1 MSVLLAAIILIAIIY
16 YYSPP
21 MGSKT
26 WMKALVYPFSTNLL
40 YKTLGTATSYANAN
54 RIYLTNQL
62 NLITLCLIIVYND
75 LCYLLSLTAVV

>member
-26 WMKALVYPFSTNLL
+26 WIKALVYPFSKNLL
-40 YKTLGTATSYANAN
+40 LKILGIATSNAK
-54 RIYLTNQL
+54 RMEFF
-62 NLITLCLIIVYND
+62 
-75 LCYLLSLTAVV
+75 